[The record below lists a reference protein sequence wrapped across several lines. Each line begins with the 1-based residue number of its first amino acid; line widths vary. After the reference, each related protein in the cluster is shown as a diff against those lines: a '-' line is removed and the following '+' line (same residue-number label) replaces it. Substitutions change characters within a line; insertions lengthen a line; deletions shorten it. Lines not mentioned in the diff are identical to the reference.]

1 MIFSVYGLDKMWALD
16 KKYLKFLLPNPPCY
30 LNMTLIVSSLY
41 TFSSMWDIIPRSDL
55 SDTEVQKAPETQKP
69 DPWSVL
75 LSEKDFDQK
84 GFFFKITTQKP
95 QLNKFGR
102 QEG

>member
-41 TFSSMWDIIPRSDL
+41 TFSSMWDIIRRSDL

-69 DPWSVL
+69 NPWSVL

-84 GFFFKITTQKP
+84 GFFFKLLHRS
-95 QLNKFGR
+95 LN
-102 QEG
+102 

>member
-41 TFSSMWDIIPRSDL
+41 TFSSM
-55 SDTEVQKAPETQKP
+55 
-69 DPWSVL
+69 
-75 LSEKDFDQK
+75 
-84 GFFFKITTQKP
+84 
-95 QLNKFGR
+95 
-102 QEG
+102 